1 MQQAL
6 NRYLYTIRLLKKRQS
21 YVCSADIARYL
32 GVKPPSVCVAVRRL
46 REQGYLIREEDGDLT
61 LSPSGTEYANRLHER
76 VCFFS
81 QLLLKLGVES
91 ETAEEDA
98 IAFSWTMSDFSYDAF
113 RRFFWFTGAAE

>member
-21 YVCSADIARYL
+21 YVCAADIARYL

-46 REQGYLIREEDGDLT
+46 RDQGYLLRGEDGDLI
-61 LSPSGTEYANRLHER
+61 LSASGLKHADDLHER

-98 IAFSWTMSDFSYDAF
+98 IAFGWAMSDSSYDAF
-113 RRFFWFTGAAE
+113 RHFFWFTTAAE

>member
-21 YVCSADIARYL
+21 YVCSADIARYM

-46 REQGYLIREEDGDLT
+46 REQGFLLRSEDGDLI
-61 LSPSGTEYANRLHER
+61 LSASGMKYADDLHER

-91 ETAEEDA
+91 AQAEKDA
-98 IAFSWTMSDFSYDAF
+98 IAFSWAMSDSSYDAF
-113 RRFFWFTGAAE
+113 RRFFWFTTAAE